1 MRRAESIEHMK
12 LSSVLL
18 LLLALPLFAA
28 QRANKPSSKHNS
40 GQVGLQLYSLRN
52 QFQADVPG
60 TVDQVRS
67 FGIKYVE
74 LAGTYG
80 LEPQAFNDEVKAK
93 GLQAISAH
101 YSYEQF
107 RDHIDDVVR
116 EAKVFA
122 LEYVGCA
129 WIDHPHPLDEKT
141 VREMARVFN
150 RAGELLAKN
159 NLKFFYHIH
168 GYEFAPYENGTLFD
182 LLAKET
188 NPRYVKFQ
196 MDVYWVVNAEQDPVK
211 LLKRYGKR
219 FVLMHLKDMK
229 QGTPRNLLGE
239 TDIENNV
246 SLGQGIIQWADVT
259 RAAKEAGVKWYFLED
274 ESSRSV
280 AQIPESLRF
289 IQTLKL

>member
-1 MRRAESIEHMK
+1 MK
-12 LSSVLL
+12 LPSVILL
-18 LLLALPLFAA
+18 LLVLLSLSE
-28 QRANKPSSKHNS
+28 QRANQPAAKHTS

-52 QFQADVPG
+52 QFRTDVPR
-60 TVDQVRS
+60 TLDQVRA

-74 LAGTYG
+74 LAGNYG
-80 LEPQAFNDEVKAK
+80 LQPQAFNDELKAK

-107 RDHIDDVVR
+107 RDHIDDVIH
-116 EAKVFA
+116 EAKVFH

-141 VREMARVFN
+141 VREMAGVFN

-159 NLKFFYHIH
+159 DLTFFYHIH

-188 NPRYVKFQ
+188 NARYVKFQ
-196 MDVYWVVNAEQDPVK
+196 IDVYWVVNAEQDPVK
-211 LLKRYGKR
+211 LLKRYGNR

-289 IQTLKL
+289 IETLKL

>member
-1 MRRAESIEHMK
+1 MVEHMK
-12 LSSVLL
+12 LLSAFLL
-18 LLLALPLFAA
+18 LLVSLSLSA
-28 QRANKPSSKHNS
+28 QPSSKHDS
-40 GQVGLQLYSLRN
+40 GHVGLQLYSLRN
-52 QFQADVPG
+52 QFQADVPR
-60 TVDQVRS
+60 TLDQVRS

-80 LEPQAFNDEVKAK
+80 LEPQAFNDALKAK

-107 RDHIDDVVR
+107 RDHIDDVIH
-116 EAKVFA
+116 EARVFD

-129 WIDHPHPLDEKT
+129 WIDHPHPLDERT

-168 GYEFAPYENGTLFD
+168 GYEFAPYENGTFFD

-188 NPRYVKFQ
+188 NPRFVKFQ
-196 MDVYWVVNAEQDPVK
+196 MDVYWVVNAEQDPVT

-246 SLGQGIIQWADVT
+246 SLGQGIIQWTEVI

-280 AQIPESLRF
+280 DQIPQSLRF
-289 IQTLKL
+289 MQTLKL

>member
-1 MRRAESIEHMK
+1 MVEHMK
-12 LSSVLL
+12 LLSAFLL
-18 LLLALPLFAA
+18 LLVSLSLSA
-28 QRANKPSSKHNS
+28 QPSTKHDS
-40 GQVGLQLYSLRN
+40 GHVGLQLYSLRN
-52 QFQADVPG
+52 QFQADVPR
-60 TVDQVRS
+60 TLDQVRS

-80 LEPQAFNDEVKAK
+80 LEPQAFNDALKAK

-107 RDHIDDVVR
+107 RDHIDDVIH
-116 EAKVFA
+116 EARVFD

-141 VREMARVFN
+141 VREMAGVFN

-159 NLKFFYHIH
+159 NLKFFYHMH
-168 GYEFAPYENGTLFD
+168 GYEFAPYENGTFFD

-188 NPRYVKFQ
+188 NPRFVKFQ

-246 SLGQGIIQWADVT
+246 SLGQGIIQWTEVI

-280 AQIPESLRF
+280 DQIPQSLRF
-289 IQTLKL
+289 MQTMKL

>member
-1 MRRAESIEHMK
+1 MK
-12 LSSVLL
+12 LSVILF
-18 LLLALPLFAA
+18 LFALLSSA
-28 QRANKPSSKHNS
+28 RNANDPSPRHI
-40 GQVGLQLYSLRN
+40 GRIGLQLYSLRN
-52 QFQADVPG
+52 QFQADVPR
-60 TVDQVRS
+60 TLDQVRS

-80 LEPQAFNDEVKAK
+80 LEPQAFNDALKAK

-107 RDHIDDVVR
+107 RDHIDDVIH
-116 EAKVFA
+116 EARVFD

-168 GYEFAPYENGTLFD
+168 GYEFAPYENGMFFY

-188 NPRYVKFQ
+188 NPCFVKFQ

-211 LLKRYGKR
+211 LLKRYGNR

-246 SLGQGIIQWADVT
+246 SLGQGIIQWTEVI

-280 AQIPESLRF
+280 DQIPQSLRF
-289 IQTLKL
+289 MQTLKL

>member
-1 MRRAESIEHMK
+1 MVEHMK
-12 LSSVLL
+12 LLSAFLL
-18 LLLALPLFAA
+18 LLMSLSLSA
-28 QRANKPSSKHNS
+28 QPSSKHDS
-40 GQVGLQLYSLRN
+40 GHVGLQLYSLRN
-52 QFQADVPG
+52 QFKADVPR
-60 TVDQVRS
+60 TLDQVRS

-80 LEPQAFNDEVKAK
+80 LEPQAFNDALKAK

-107 RDHIDDVVR
+107 RDHIDDVIH
-116 EAKVFA
+116 EARVFD

-129 WIDHPHPLDEKT
+129 WIDHPHPLDERT

-168 GYEFAPYENGTLFD
+168 GYEFAPYENGTFFD

-188 NPRYVKFQ
+188 NPRFVKFQ

-211 LLKRYGKR
+211 LLKRYGNR

-246 SLGQGIIQWADVT
+246 SLGQGIIQWTEVI

-280 AQIPESLRF
+280 DQIPQSLRF
-289 IQTLKL
+289 MQTLKL

>member
-60 TVDQVRS
+60 TLDQVRS

-80 LEPQAFNDEVKAK
+80 LEPQAFNDELKAK

-107 RDHIDDVVR
+107 RDQDRKSVV
-116 EAKVFA
+116 
-122 LEYVGCA
+122 
-129 WIDHPHPLDEKT
+129 
-141 VREMARVFN
+141 
-150 RAGELLAKN
+150 
-159 NLKFFYHIH
+159 
-168 GYEFAPYENGTLFD
+168 
-182 LLAKET
+182 
-188 NPRYVKFQ
+188 
-196 MDVYWVVNAEQDPVK
+196 
-211 LLKRYGKR
+211 
-219 FVLMHLKDMK
+219 
-229 QGTPRNLLGE
+229 
-239 TDIENNV
+239 
-246 SLGQGIIQWADVT
+246 
-259 RAAKEAGVKWYFLED
+259 
-274 ESSRSV
+274 
-280 AQIPESLRF
+280 
-289 IQTLKL
+289 

>member
-1 MRRAESIEHMK
+1 
-12 LSSVLL
+12 
-18 LLLALPLFAA
+18 
-28 QRANKPSSKHNS
+28 
-40 GQVGLQLYSLRN
+40 LQLYSLRN
-52 QFQADVPG
+52 QFQTDVPR
-60 TVDQVRS
+60 TLDQVRS

-80 LEPQAFNDEVKAK
+80 LEPQAFNDALKAK

-107 RDHIDDVVR
+107 RDHIDDVIR
-116 EAKVFA
+116 DAKVFD

-129 WIDHPHPLDEKT
+129 WIDQPHPLDEKT
-141 VREMARVFN
+141 VREMAAVFN

-168 GYEFAPYENGTLFD
+168 GYEFAPYGNGTLFD

-211 LLKRYGKR
+211 LLKRYGNR

-229 QGTPRNLLGE
+229 QGTPRNLRGE

-246 SLGQGIIQWADVT
+246 AMGQGIIQWTDVI

-274 ESSRSV
+274 ESSKSV
-280 AQIPESLRF
+280 TQIPPSLRF
-289 IQTLKL
+289 IETLKL

>member
-1 MRRAESIEHMK
+1 MK
-12 LSSVLL
+12 LSSIILVLL
-18 LLLALPLFAA
+18 AVLCLSA
-28 QRANKPSSKHNS
+28 QRANQSSPKHNS

-52 QFQADVPG
+52 QFGMDVPR
-60 TVDQVRS
+60 TLDQVRS

-80 LEPQAFNDEVKAK
+80 LEPQAFNDALKAK

-107 RDHIDDVVR
+107 RDHIEDVIR
-116 EAKVFA
+116 DAKLFDLA
-122 LEYVGCA
+122 YVGCA

-141 VREMARVFN
+141 VREMAGAFN
-150 RAGELLAKN
+150 RAGELLARN

-168 GYEFAPYENGTLFD
+168 GYEFAPYGNGTLFD

-211 LLKRYGKR
+211 LLKRYGNR

-229 QGTPRNLLGE
+229 EGTPRNLRGE

-246 SLGQGIIQWADVT
+246 PMGQGIIQWTDVI

-274 ESSRSV
+274 ESSKSV
-280 AQIPESLRF
+280 TQIPQSLRF
-289 IQTLKL
+289 MQTLKL

>member
-1 MRRAESIEHMK
+1 MK
-12 LSSVLL
+12 LSIILL
-18 LLLALPLFAA
+18 LFALLSLSSP
-28 QRANKPSSKHNS
+28 RANEPSPKHI
-40 GQVGLQLYSLRN
+40 GRVGLQLYSLRN
-52 QFQADVPG
+52 QFHTDVPR
-60 TVDQVRS
+60 TLDQVRA

-80 LEPQAFNDEVKAK
+80 VEPSAFNEELKAK
-93 GLQAISAH
+93 GLRAVSAH

-107 RDHIDDVVR
+107 RDHIDDVIR
-116 EAKVFA
+116 EAKVFD

-141 VREMARVFN
+141 VREMAGVFN
-150 RAGELLAKN
+150 RAGELLAKS
-159 NLKFFYHIH
+159 NLSFFYHIH
-168 GYEFAPYENGTLFD
+168 GYEFAPYLNGTLFD

-211 LLKRYGKR
+211 LLKRYGNR

-229 QGTPRNLLGE
+229 QGTPRNLVGE
-239 TDIENNV
+239 SDIENNV
-246 SLGQGIIQWADVT
+246 ALGQGIIPLGELI
-259 RAAKEAGVKWYFLED
+259 RAAQEAGVKWYFLED

-280 AQIPESLRF
+280 TQIPESLRF

>member
-1 MRRAESIEHMK
+1 MK
-12 LSSVLL
+12 LSVILF
-18 LLLALPLFAA
+18 LFALLSSA
-28 QRANKPSSKHNS
+28 RNANDPSPRHI
-40 GQVGLQLYSLRN
+40 GRIGLQLYSLRN
-52 QFQADVPG
+52 QFQADVPR
-60 TVDQVRS
+60 TLDQVRS

-80 LEPQAFNDEVKAK
+80 LEPQAFNDALKAK

-107 RDHIDDVVR
+107 RDHIDDVIH
-116 EAKVFA
+116 EARVFD

-168 GYEFAPYENGTLFD
+168 GYEFAPYENGTFFD

-188 NPRYVKFQ
+188 NPRFVKFQ

-211 LLKRYGKR
+211 LLKRYGNR

-246 SLGQGIIQWADVT
+246 SLGQGIIQWTEVI

-280 AQIPESLRF
+280 DQIPQSLRF
-289 IQTLKL
+289 MQTLKL

>member
-1 MRRAESIEHMK
+1 MVEHMK
-12 LSSVLL
+12 LSSALL
-18 LLLALPLFAA
+18 LLLALLSLSA
-28 QRANKPSSKHNS
+28 QRANQSSSIHNA
-40 GQVGLQLYSLRN
+40 GQIGLQLYSLRN
-52 QFQADVPG
+52 QFKADVPR
-60 TVDQVRS
+60 TLDQVRS

-80 LEPQAFNDEVKAK
+80 LEPKAFNDELKAK

-107 RDHIDDVVR
+107 RDNIDDVIH
-116 EAKVFA
+116 EAKVFD

-129 WIDHPHPLDEKT
+129 WIDQPHPLDENK
-141 VREMARVFN
+141 VREIAGVFN

-196 MDVYWVVNAEQDPVK
+196 MDVYWVINAEQDPVK
-211 LLKRYGKR
+211 LLKRYGNR

-246 SLGQGIIQWADVT
+246 SLGRGIIQWADVT

-280 AQIPESLRF
+280 AQIPQSIKF
-289 IQTLKL
+289 IETLKL

>member
-1 MRRAESIEHMK
+1 MK
-12 LSSVLL
+12 LSSALL
-18 LLLALPLFAA
+18 LLLALLSLSA
-28 QRANKPSSKHNS
+28 QRANKPSSKHDS

-52 QFQADVPG
+52 LFKTDVPR
-60 TVDQVRS
+60 TLDQVRA

-80 LEPQAFNDEVKAK
+80 VEPKAFNEELKAK
-93 GLQAISAH
+93 GLRAISAH

-107 RDHIDDVVR
+107 RDHIDDVIR
-116 EAKVFA
+116 EAKVFD
-122 LEYVGCA
+122 LQYVGCA

-141 VREMARVFN
+141 VHEMAGVFN
-150 RAGELLAKN
+150 RAGELLAKSKLN
-159 NLKFFYHIH
+159 FFYHIH
-168 GYEFAPYENGTLFD
+168 GYEFAPYRNGTLFD

-211 LLKRYGKR
+211 LLKRYGNR

-229 QGTPRNLLGE
+229 QGTPRNLVGE
-239 TDIENNV
+239 SDIENNV
-246 SLGQGIIQWADVT
+246 ALGQGIIPWGDVV

-274 ESSRSV
+274 ESSSSV
-280 AQIPESLRF
+280 TQIPESLRF
-289 IQTLKL
+289 LETLNL